1 MNHLLILIIRPT
13 GCYIRQQNI
22 YLFELSLN
30 YISQP
35 LIPSLFFCIF
45 FFFFPYRPRHSV
57 PPTHKHTNQPIRKL
71 MSHNLYHHHHHLHQS
86 HQKSIIIDN
95 IYTYMRL
102 IGVFFT
108 DHNKTKTAE
117 KKRGKQDITTKWT
130 IFQCS

>member
-1 MNHLLILIIRPT
+1 MNHLLILMTNRLLHQAAK
-13 GCYIRQQNI
+13 YISIWIKFKLYFTTTNSFPFFL
-22 YLFELSLN
+22 YLFL
-30 YISQP
+30 
-35 LIPSLFFCIF
+35 
-45 FFFFPYRPRHSV
+45 FFPYRPRHSV